1 MLEHIVPI
9 GFCILLCGLVF
20 YILNKKITNVENKVN
35 LMFQLI
41 QEHEKKEKLR
51 NNTISKQTTDDE
63 ISDDLVDVSDDDS
76 PHSIKLESTNM
87 KISENIIEND
97 NSDSDEMNDE
107 VSDDDSDEVSDDDSD
122 NNLNIHGSLYS
133 DNNQK
138 IINLNIEKPEN
149 ILETLSLKEIT
160 KTNTPT
166 ENTSENT
173 SEKNYDNNSDDNQ
186 EILESNSI
194 INSTSAEIDN
204 INDDVNN
211 EIDNINDDVN
221 NEIDNISLS
230 DKNEDNDDNDES
242 ENSKNVSEFF
252 SKKKIDFNKFTVND
266 LREECEKRNLSGYK
280 SLKKTALIDLLER
293 S

>member
-1 MLEHIVPI
+1 MLQHIVPI
-9 GFCILLCGLVF
+9 VFSILFGGLIF
-20 YILNKKITNVENKVN
+20 YLLKKKMVTIENKVN

-51 NNTISKQTTDDE
+51 NNTISKETTNDE

-173 SEKNYDNNSDDNQ
+173 SEKNYDNNSHDNE
-186 EILESNSI
+186 EIVESNSI
-194 INSTSAEIDN
+194 INSTSA
-204 INDDVNN
+204 